1 VAVTQR
7 SNLEVVG
14 WREWVGLPDFGVE
27 WIKAKIDTG
36 ARTSSLHG
44 DDIEVAG
51 DHVSFTITPWQGSEL
66 DSVRVNTKLLDWR
79 TVRSS
84 SGDSDERPSVLVE
97 IRVLDQLVPVELTLT
112 RRDQMGFRMLVGREA
127 LRNRFV
133 VDSGR
138 SYFGGRPPREFRKRN
153 RESDEDE

>member
-1 VAVTQR
+1 MEER
-7 SNLEVVG
+7 SNHAVVG
-14 WREWVGLPDFGVE
+14 WREWVGLPDFDVQ

-44 DDIEVAG
+44 DDIEVEG

-66 DSVRVNTKLLDWR
+66 DSVRVTTELLDWR

-84 SGDSDERPSVLVE
+84 SGESEERPTVLVE
-97 IRVLDQLVPVELTLT
+97 IRILDQLVPVELTLT
-112 RRDQMGFRMLVGREA
+112 RRDQMGFRMLVGREG

-133 VDSGR
+133 VDPGR
-138 SYFGGRPPREFRKRN
+138 SYFGGRPPRQLRRRN